1 MGTGNAQLV
10 QLAAVT
16 FLNGNTGSAG
26 GRQNV
31 AQILCSLCNQDL
43 VQLATGLQCLPYGIA
58 ALDQTGITGSVLT
71 VQLLHGCKGRIGALG
86 AIIPIGTIFGVVFM
100 VVTGLFHNTPPF
112 IKINFRIIL

>member
-16 FLNGNTGSAG
+16 FLNGNACSAG

-31 AQILCSLCNQDL
+31 AQILCALCNQDL
-43 VQLATGLQCLPYGIA
+43 IQLATGLQCLPDSVA
-58 ALDQTGITGSVLT
+58 ALDQTGITGGILT
-71 VQLLHGCKGRIGALG
+71 VQLLHGCKGRIGSFG
-86 AIIPIGTIFGVVFM
+86 AIIPIRTIFGVVFM

-112 IKINFRIIL
+112 IR